1 MSAIPTRFQRL
12 VLPGLAFKAAVI
24 GGGYATGRELAEY
37 FIPSGPQGGMLA
49 ILTAMACWSVICALT
64 FALAHAT
71 RSHDY
76 HSFFAVLLGRF
87 AFVFELAYL
96 VFMVLILAVFGAAA
110 GEICAAVLGW
120 PTLAGT
126 LLLMAA
132 IGGFSAFGNE
142 VVESLFKWVSVLLY
156 GVYALFV
163 ILVLWGFGDLAAAA
177 LSTPRPTTGWL
188 QGGLTYAG
196 YNIVGAV
203 IVLPLARHFLSRRD
217 AIVAGVLSGPL
228 AMLPGM
234 LFFVCMLAWY
244 PGIGD
249 EALPSDFMLRK
260 LDLPLFHILFQL
272 MILSALLES
281 GTAIVH
287 ASNER
292 IARAWR
298 SRRNAPLTRSWRLA
312 IACVLLV
319 GSIFIADRVGLVAL
333 IAQGYRGLA
342 YLFLAV
348 YIVPLLTVG
357 VWRLWRPAAA
367 VAPIPNA

>member
-1 MSAIPTRFQRL
+1 
-12 VLPGLAFKAAVI
+12 
-24 GGGYATGRELAEY
+24 
-37 FIPSGPQGGMLA
+37 
-49 ILTAMACWSVICALT
+49 
-64 FALAHAT
+64 
-71 RSHDY
+71 
-76 HSFFAVLLGRF
+76 
-87 AFVFELAYL
+87 
-96 VFMVLILAVFGAAA
+96 
-110 GEICAAVLGW
+110 
-120 PTLAGT
+120 
-126 LLLMAA
+126 
-132 IGGFSAFGNE
+132 
-142 VVESLFKWVSVLLY
+142 
-156 GVYALFV
+156 
-163 ILVLWGFGDLAAAA
+163 
-177 LSTPRPTTGWL
+177 
-188 QGGLTYAG
+188 
-196 YNIVGAV
+196 
-203 IVLPLARHFLSRRD
+203 
-217 AIVAGVLSGPL
+217 
-228 AMLPGM
+228 
-234 LFFVCMLAWY
+234 
-244 PGIGD
+244 
-249 EALPSDFMLRK
+249 MLRK